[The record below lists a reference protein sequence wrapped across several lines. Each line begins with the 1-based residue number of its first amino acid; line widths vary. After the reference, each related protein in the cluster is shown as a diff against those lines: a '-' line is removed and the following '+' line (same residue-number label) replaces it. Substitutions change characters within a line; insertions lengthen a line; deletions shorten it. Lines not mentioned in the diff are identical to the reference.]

1 MWGGC
6 SLCLRSFLLF
16 FLLEGVGGQEGVEEA
31 EISLPQQ
38 PHVNVGRYSRPV
50 ASIRVRNIFQE
61 GSRVSLWVLQWS
73 TPHFWFRCPIIQ
85 LCGCPGAPGSCLS
98 TNHMLLHAQPQESLG
113 FLYFLRK
120 PYSPRIDERHS
131 RLQSLQVQLTLASPV
146 SLPLSEISGPETV
159 HNSTN

>member
-1 MWGGC
+1 MSEILPPFLSSRRGWGAG
-6 SLCLRSFLLF
+6 RGRRGRDFLTSAAPCQCGEVFQACGLYQGEEHF
-16 FLLEGVGGQEGVEEA
+16 SGGQQ
-31 EISLPQQ
+31 I
-38 PHVNVGRYSRPV
+38 
-50 ASIRVRNIFQE
+50 
-61 GSRVSLWVLQWS
+61 SLWVLQWS
-73 TPHFWFRCPIIQ
+73 TPHFWFQCPIIQ

-146 SLPLSEISGPETV
+146 NLLPLSEISGPETV
-159 HNSTN
+159 HNSTS